1 MNPCTTL
8 IDAPIERNMAGD
20 EIDKDEGPD
29 IRFDGFISAEPWAA
43 RHNAETWGHLPP
55 ELTTNQQK

>member
-1 MNPCTTL
+1 
-8 IDAPIERNMAGD
+8 MAGD

-55 ELTTNQQK
+55 ALTAKQQK